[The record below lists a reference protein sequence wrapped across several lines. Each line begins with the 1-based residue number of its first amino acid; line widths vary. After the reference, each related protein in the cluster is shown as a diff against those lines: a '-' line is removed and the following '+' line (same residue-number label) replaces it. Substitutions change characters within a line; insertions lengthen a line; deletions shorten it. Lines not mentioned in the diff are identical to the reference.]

1 MMHKSILLVFILASM
16 YCNSQTL
23 ETVYKMKSDY
33 QKCLNKG
40 QNMRNCALE
49 YYNQSDS
56 LLNVSYKNLKSKIS
70 SKEQSKLKK
79 EQLEW
84 LKKRDQF
91 FQKVYSDTKKQ
102 GNFIEGT
109 QDFEMIIYDEQAKF
123 VFGRVKELI
132 NKG

>member
-1 MMHKSILLVFILASM
+1 MMQKSILLVFVLASM

-91 FQKVYSDTKKQ
+91 FQKVYSDTKKE

>member
-91 FQKVYSDTKKQ
+91 FQKVYSDTKKE

>member
-1 MMHKSILLVFILASM
+1 MQKSILLVFVLASM

-91 FQKVYSDTKKQ
+91 FQKVYSDTKKE

-132 NKG
+132 NKKI

>member
-1 MMHKSILLVFILASM
+1 MQKSILLVFVLASM

-91 FQKVYSDTKKQ
+91 FQKVYSDTKKE

>member
-1 MMHKSILLVFILASM
+1 MMQKSILLVFILASM

>member
-1 MMHKSILLVFILASM
+1 MMQKSILLVFVLASM

-56 LLNVSYKNLKSKIS
+56 LLNVSYKSLKSKIS

-91 FQKVYSDTKKQ
+91 FQKVYSDTKKE

>member
-1 MMHKSILLVFILASM
+1 MIQKGLLLMFIIASIH
-16 YCNSQTL
+16 CNSQTL
-23 ETVYKMKSDY
+23 ETVYKMKSSY
-33 QKCLNKG
+33 QSCLNKG
-40 QNMRNCALE
+40 GDMRNCAVV

-56 LLNVSYKNLKSKIS
+56 LLNVVYKNLKSKIS

-91 FQKVYSDTKKQ
+91 FEKVYSDTKKE
-102 GNFIEGT
+102 GNFREGSS
-109 QDFEMIIYDEQAKF
+109 DFDMIILDHEATF

>member
-1 MMHKSILLVFILASM
+1 MIQKALLVLLVFISLKS
-16 YCNSQTL
+16 NSQTL
-23 ETVYKMKSDY
+23 ETIYKLKSKY
-33 QKCLNKG
+33 QKCLDKG
-40 QNMRNCALE
+40 NNMRNCALE

-56 LLNVSYKNLKSKIS
+56 LLNVSYKNLKAKMS

-79 EQLEW
+79 EQLAW

-91 FQKVYSDTKKQ
+91 FQKVYADTKKE

-109 QDFEMIIYDEQAKF
+109 QDFDMIIYDEQAKF

-132 NKG
+132 QKG

>member
-1 MMHKSILLVFILASM
+1 MMQKSIILVCILASM

>member
-1 MMHKSILLVFILASM
+1 MIQKALLALIILVSLKS
-16 YCNSQTL
+16 NSQTL

-33 QKCLNKG
+33 QKCLDKG
-40 QNMRNCALE
+40 IDMRGCALD

-56 LLNVSYKNLKSKIS
+56 LLNVAYKNLKTKIS

-109 QDFEMIIYDEQAKF
+109 QDFDMIIYDEQARF

-132 NKG
+132 KKG

>member
-1 MMHKSILLVFILASM
+1 MHKSILLVFVLASM

-70 SKEQSKLKK
+70 SKVQSKLKK

-91 FQKVYSDTKKQ
+91 FQKVYSDTKKE

>member
-1 MMHKSILLVFILASM
+1 MIQKALLVLLVFISLKS
-16 YCNSQTL
+16 NSQTL
-23 ETVYKMKSDY
+23 ETIYKLKSKY
-33 QKCLNKG
+33 QKCLDKG
-40 QNMRNCALE
+40 NNMRNCALE

-56 LLNVSYKNLKSKIS
+56 LLNVSYKNLKTKMS

-79 EQLEW
+79 EQLAW

-91 FQKVYSDTKKQ
+91 FQKVYADTIKE

-109 QDFEMIIYDEQAKF
+109 QDFDMIIYDEQAKF

-132 NKG
+132 QKG

>member
-1 MMHKSILLVFILASM
+1 MIQKALLVLLIFISLKS
-16 YCNSQTL
+16 NSQTL
-23 ETVYKMKSDY
+23 ETIYKLKSKY
-33 QKCLNKG
+33 QKCLDKG
-40 QNMRNCALE
+40 NNMRNCALE

-56 LLNVSYKNLKSKIS
+56 LLNVSYKNLKAKMS

-79 EQLEW
+79 EQLAW

-91 FQKVYSDTKKQ
+91 FQKVYADTKKE

-109 QDFEMIIYDEQAKF
+109 QDFDMIIYDEQAKF

-132 NKG
+132 QKG

>member
-1 MMHKSILLVFILASM
+1 MHKSILLVFILASM

>member
-1 MMHKSILLVFILASM
+1 MIQKSILLLFILVSVH
-16 YCNSQTL
+16 CNSQTL
-23 ETVYKMKSDY
+23 ETVYKMKSSY
-33 QKCLNKG
+33 QNCLNKG
-40 QNMRNCALE
+40 GDMRNCAVV

-56 LLNVSYKNLKSKIS
+56 LLNVVYKNLKTKIS

-84 LKKRDQF
+84 LKKRNQYFD
-91 FQKVYSDTKKQ
+91 KVYSDTKKE
-102 GNFIEGT
+102 GNFREGSS
-109 QDFEMIIYDEQAKF
+109 DFDMIILDQEAAF

>member
-1 MMHKSILLVFILASM
+1 MMQKSILLVFVLASM

>member
-1 MMHKSILLVFILASM
+1 MQKSILLVFVLASM

>member
-1 MMHKSILLVFILASM
+1 M

-91 FQKVYSDTKKQ
+91 FQKVYSDTKKE

>member
-1 MMHKSILLVFILASM
+1 MMQKSILLVFVLTSM

-91 FQKVYSDTKKQ
+91 FQKVYSDTKKE

>member
-1 MMHKSILLVFILASM
+1 MQKSIILVCILASM

>member
-1 MMHKSILLVFILASM
+1 MIQKTILLLFFLTSI

-23 ETVYKMKSDY
+23 EAVYKMKSDY

-40 QNMRNCALE
+40 QNMCNCAFE
-49 YYNQSDS
+49 YYNKSDS
-56 LLNVSYKNLKSKIS
+56 ILNVSYKNLKAKMS

-91 FQKVYSDTKKQ
+91 FQKVYSDTKKE

>member
-1 MMHKSILLVFILASM
+1 MMQKSIILVCILASM

-91 FQKVYSDTKKQ
+91 FQKVYSDTKKE

>member
-1 MMHKSILLVFILASM
+1 MQKSIILVCILASM

-91 FQKVYSDTKKQ
+91 FQKVYSDTKKE